1 MLKSA
6 ARDRRRVDFF
16 LFYLIGA
23 VDANVLRFFEAIFAK
38 KVRFFSPKRR
48 KSRKFAACRVA
59 KTGKRRGNLPTASVL
74 HRLTFAVSRT

>member
-1 MLKSA
+1 MKSA

-38 KVRFFSPKRR
+38 KIRFFLRNDEK
-48 KSRKFAACRVA
+48 V
-59 KTGKRRGNLPTASVL
+59 GNLPLAASRKWENDAIIARDVGGFTPFSAL
-74 HRLTFAVSRT
+74 VRLL